1 MLVLSFVLLVRYFL
15 FIPAGNAVV
24 FLSPRSCAI
33 SAYIIG
39 DGGLLC
45 WDMHRYALWRSAL
58 HHEAWLRLRPLCYA
72 LLGFVM
78 LCFYSHCATYSA
90 SDCFATHCSEF
101 FYVQWLRSINA
112 APTSS
117 HHGVIP
123 ALVYSLLCCI
133 SCFALLC
140 SALLRLASLCCA
152 MLCLAM
158 LCHAVLDCALL
169 C

>member
-1 MLVLSFVLLVRYFL
+1 M
-15 FIPAGNAVV
+15 G
-24 FLSPRSCAI
+24 
-33 SAYIIG
+33 
-39 DGGLLC
+39 
-45 WDMHRYALWRSAL
+45 
-58 HHEAWLRLRPLCYA
+58 CYA
-72 LLGFVM
+72 EICIDM
-78 LCFYSHCATYSA
+78 LCDALPCITRLGYDSA
-90 SDCFATHCSEF
+90 RCATHCSALLCFAFILTAPHTLHLTALLRIARNSSTCSLLAPGDESR
-101 FYVQWLRSINA
+101 WLRSINA

-133 SCFALLC
+133 SCLALLC

-158 LCHAVLDCALL
+158 LCHAVLACALL